1 MYPPKIRNPCEGSYH
16 EKVHNIQAKC
26 VLGKEGP
33 RIEPLGAENN
43 SPVGGGGLVAKLC
56 STLATPWIVAHQASL
71 SIGFP

>member
-1 MYPPKIRNPCEGSYH
+1 MRKFTIYKQNVCL
-16 EKVHNIQAKC
+16 V
-26 VLGKEGP
+26 KEGR